1 MQFIC
6 HLSNGESIFED
17 RDGKILIEK
26 DYMYLMD
33 PSPEELEEA
42 HKIIELEKGR
52 ENVI

>member
-6 HLSNGESIFED
+6 RLSNGESIFED
-17 RDGKILIEK
+17 KDGKLFIKK

-42 HKIIELEKGR
+42 HNMMELNKKEKD
-52 ENVI
+52 V